1 MNIIEIEQASR
12 FSWPSLEEQQL
23 PIGVFRYAA
32 EANRCLS
39 TVTPNLEIW
48 VDPQEMK
55 VKTEKFFKKR
65 NLPPKVRLLK
75 GSPIDPLQLGILDD
89 SLKIAGYC
97 LEAPSRMM
105 ALNLDPYESESQ
117 VCPHGDGHYSA
128 PNDWVRAWHHL
139 RKRDHDLLPIH
150 RVTLAKI
157 TDPCCFLLFQD
168 YLSRP
173 VASGFAVLHNG
184 ALGIHGIATSKHNLR
199 EGYATKLVNQ
209 LLHWGKRKG
218 ARYAYLQVESANV
231 TALNLYTKLG
241 FNEVYKYWYRARY

>member
-1 MNIIEIEQASR
+1 MNIMEIEQASR

-23 PIGVFRYAA
+23 PFGIFCYAA
-32 EANRCLS
+32 RANRCLS
-39 TVTPNLEIW
+39 TMTPNFEIR
-48 VDPQEMK
+48 VDPQELK
-55 VKTEKFFKKR
+55 EKTERFFRKR
-65 NLPPKVRLLK
+65 NLPAKVRLLQ
-75 GSPIDPLQLGILDD
+75 GSPIDPLQLSSLDH

-97 LEAPSRMM
+97 LEAPSRVM
-105 ALNLDPYESESQ
+105 ALNLDPYEPESHI
-117 VCPHGDGHYSA
+117 CPHGDWHYSD
-128 PNDWVRAWHHL
+128 PNDWVKAWHYL

-150 RVTLAKI
+150 RVTLGRI
-157 TDPCCFLLFQD
+157 TDPCCFLLFHD

-184 ALGIHGIATSKHNLR
+184 ALGIHGVATSKHNLR

-218 ARYAYLQVESANV
+218 ARYAYLEVGSANV

-241 FNEVYKYWYRARY
+241 FNEVYKYWHRARH